1 MENNLTHKQKLAL
14 SAISDYIQKYGISP
28 TLNELRKILKLK
40 AISSVQRHLQAL
52 KKKGY
57 LTTEK
62 HKSRGIR
69 PQIENG
75 ETVNIPLVGN
85 VACDKPFLA
94 EENIEAYVPVDR
106 KKIKGETSNY
116 FFLRAVGDSM
126 DLAGIDNGDF
136 VLVKKTNHAE
146 SGSRVVVLIGDEA
159 TIKKF
164 KIEHGAIKLVPE
176 SSNPK
181 NKPLYFFKD
190 IIIQGT
196 VYDVFKNKN

>member
-85 VACDKPFLA
+85 VACGTPFLA

-136 VLVKKTNHAE
+136 VLVKKTNYAE
-146 SGSRVVVLIGDEA
+146 PGSRIIALIGNEA
-159 TIKKF
+159 TIKKYT
-164 KIEHGAIKLVPE
+164 IEKGAIKLMPE

-181 NKPLYFFKD
+181 NKPLYFFED

-196 VYDVFKNKN
+196 VYDVFKNNN

>member
-1 MENNLTHKQKLAL
+1 MENNLTQKQKLAL
-14 SAISDYIQKYGISP
+14 SAISDYIQKNGRSP
-28 TLNELRKILKLK
+28 TLDELRKILQLK

-62 HKSRGIR
+62 NKTRGIR
-69 PQIENG
+69 PQLEIG
-75 ETVNIPLVGN
+75 KTVNIPLVGN
-85 VACDKPFLA
+85 IACGVPLLA
-94 EENIEAYVPVDR
+94 EENVEGYIPV
-106 KKIKGETSNY
+106 KKEKIKGDISNY

-136 VLVKKTNHAE
+136 VLVKKTNYAE
-146 SGSRVVVLIGDEA
+146 PGSRIIALIGNEA
-159 TIKKF
+159 TIKKYTLE
-164 KIEHGAIKLVPE
+164 KGAIKLVPE

-181 NKPLYFFKD
+181 NKPLYFFED

-196 VYDVFKNKN
+196 VYDVFKHNN